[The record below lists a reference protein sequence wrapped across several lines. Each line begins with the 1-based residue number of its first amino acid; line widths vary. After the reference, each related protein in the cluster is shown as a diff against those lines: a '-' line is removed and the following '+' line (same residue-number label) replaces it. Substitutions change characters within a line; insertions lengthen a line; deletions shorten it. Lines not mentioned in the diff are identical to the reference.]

1 MFRFSFALNAGKP
14 ITYNPQLVNFLLTIL
29 RFLKAPPEQE
39 IFACTTTLVAVS
51 PGNNL
56 EILFSV

>member
-1 MFRFSFALNAGKP
+1 
-14 ITYNPQLVNFLLTIL
+14 LTIL

-39 IFACTTTLVAVS
+39 TFACTTTLAAVS